1 MVHQYLGG
9 RNDKCNGIR
18 EGIACDALYVE
29 RNFDI
34 DVDPGALGTRDL
46 KFSLRGCC
54 LPIEMAPFHRVKVDE
69 NVLIPT
75 LGGLRLACKLWQVAD
90 GRRLDDHSV
99 KLICYPGWLD
109 NSGSWD
115 RAAEI
120 LCKQYG
126 FAVLAIDPPGC
137 GLSDHRPLS
146 TLYNDFEEAPL
157 IADVA
162 DAIGWQTFGLLGHS
176 RGGEYKSWNV

>member
-1 MVHQYLGG
+1 VAY
-9 RNDKCNGIR
+9 
-18 EGIACDALYVE
+18 
-29 RNFDI
+29 FDQNNRI
-34 DVDPGALGTRDL
+34 
-46 KFSLRGCC
+46 KFLQEILQNKIWFRLNSTVKRYGKRFTNTC
-54 LPIEMAPFHRVKVDE
+54 LFFLHYYSVCHFFEKMQSTKPKQSYPVKVDE
-69 NVLIPT
+69 NILIPT

-90 GRRLDDHSV
+90 GRKLDEHEV

-120 LCKQYG
+120 LCKEYG
-126 FAVLAIDPPGC
+126 FAILAVDPPGC
-137 GLSDHRPLS
+137 GFSDHRPS
-146 TLYNDFEEAPL
+146 SCLYNDYEEGPL

-176 RGGEYKSWNV
+176 RGGKYL